1 MKTTCTVHRCQVT
14 YEYTQFTGRYERKPN
29 KENKLIKIVREE
41 RTCLY
46 CNNNDVEDEMHFL
59 LKCPLYRVK
68 RKIFMDFIC
77 NDNNQVASLQ
87 TKVKFYWL
95 LNNENINIITKLS
108 EFILKNSEKR
118 SSFNQNT

>member
-1 MKTTCTVHRCQVT
+1 
-14 YEYTQFTGRYERKPN
+14 
-29 KENKLIKIVREE
+29 
-41 RTCLY
+41 
-46 CNNNDVEDEMHFL
+46 
-59 LKCPLYRVK
+59 
-68 RKIFMDFIC
+68 MDFIC

-118 SSFNQNT
+118 SSFNQNTWQPIDIKFICVQAYVYIYIYYILNILVLLYILAPHLIDTYAQSSSQGQLVHIIWYTIA

>member
-1 MKTTCTVHRCQVT
+1 
-14 YEYTQFTGRYERKPN
+14 
-29 KENKLIKIVREE
+29 
-41 RTCLY
+41 
-46 CNNNDVEDEMHFL
+46 
-59 LKCPLYRVK
+59 
-68 RKIFMDFIC
+68 MDFIC

>member
-1 MKTTCTVHRCQVT
+1 
-14 YEYTQFTGRYERKPN
+14 
-29 KENKLIKIVREE
+29 
-41 RTCLY
+41 
-46 CNNNDVEDEMHFL
+46 
-59 LKCPLYRVK
+59 
-68 RKIFMDFIC
+68 MDFIC

-118 SSFNQNT
+118 SSFNQNTWQPIDIKFICVQAYAYIYIYYILNILVLLIS